1 MKKIFWGMLLIMV
14 DFSIGN
20 GVEFI
25 DLLPDFIGVLLCLWG
40 MAQLEFPWRKFRM
53 RVFFGF
59 YAFYTLADL
68 LIGLLGIALP
78 IQLLNGLP
86 VLSNVLMLYL
96 TFEITSMIQHMENGG
111 KDLYGKELR
120 IIWILLCVSQC
131 VTTFVFLVN
140 DVNTL
145 FGAFGN
151 AQWLVAMLFLFVMI
165 FFLVSTTLWLGY
177 LYLTARQ
184 YDTSSLNNS

>member
-14 DFSIGN
+14 DFDIGN
-20 GVEFI
+20 GVAFI

-40 MAQLEFPWRKFRM
+40 MAQLEFPWHKFRM
-53 RVFFGF
+53 GVFFGF

-68 LIGLLGIALP
+68 LIGLLGIV
-78 IQLLNGLP
+78 NGLP
-86 VLSNVLMLYL
+86 VLSNALMLYL
-96 TFEITSMIQHMENGG
+96 TFEITNMVRHMENGG

-145 FGAFGN
+145 FGAFGS

-165 FFLVSTTLWLGY
+165 FFLVSTALWLGY
-177 LYLTARQ
+177 LFLAARQ
-184 YDTSSLNNS
+184 YDTSSSTSSSNNS